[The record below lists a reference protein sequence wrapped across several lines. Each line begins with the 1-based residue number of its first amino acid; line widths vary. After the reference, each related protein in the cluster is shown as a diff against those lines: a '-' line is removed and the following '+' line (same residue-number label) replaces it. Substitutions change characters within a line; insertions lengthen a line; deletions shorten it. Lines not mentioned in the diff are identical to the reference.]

1 MTHDFD
7 RPISRA
13 NTNALATEGFG
24 AYLLGAD
31 AEPLCLHCPK
41 DELIQMWVAD
51 MQFAAP
57 EAAIRAI
64 AERLQHPI
72 FGYTMNFDDRLY
84 EAFVAWC
91 DRRYGW
97 TFPRE
102 QMVLSLG
109 VIPALLA
116 LVEYLC
122 GPDDKV
128 LTLSPAYG
136 FFKHAAEQN
145 GQTLVTSALSGP
157 GYEIDFAD
165 FEAKANDPAVKV
177 FFLCHPHNPTGRRW
191 TEPELRRMAEICFA
205 HGVKIISDE
214 IHCDLLRSGLNHT
227 VLASLF
233 PESRDI
239 ITCMAVSKTFNL
251 AGMMLATIV
260 IPDPDL
266 RAVWRARHYPF
277 VNPIS
282 LAAAA
287 GAYEEGEAWLDDLRG
302 YLDGNFAL
310 TAEFLQGQL
319 PKARFTIP
327 EATYL
332 LWIDLNAYFPEPV
345 NLTRFFLERSGVV
358 LEGGEMFVADGEGHV
373 RLNLAC
379 PRMQVQEALQCIA
392 DAIRALDPA

>member
-122 GPDDKV
+122 GPDGKV

-214 IHCDLLRSGLNHT
+214 IHCDLLRSGPNHT

-282 LAAAA
+282 LAAAT